1 MKTLF
6 KPSIAILCFLLTFN
20 LCNGQALMPQASSS
34 QTLVQDF
41 GLGKVTLTYGRP
53 NMNNRKIFGGLE
65 PYGAVW
71 RTGANEAPKLTFTDE
86 VSILGNKIPAGSYSL
101 FTVPNKNMWTVIL
114 NKTADQWGDYDYK
127 MEDDILRIEIKPSI
141 INPSVETFSMLFSEV
156 KLGKM
161 NLDLM
166 WENTLISI
174 PMEVDF
180 DAKVIANIQK
190 AMASDKKP
198 YFAAAQYYYNN
209 NKDIKQALLW
219 INEAEKTDQ
228 KAPWYKYWK
237 AKILLKSGDKV
248 GAIATAKTGAA
259 LAKAINNQEY
269 VNLNESVIEMAK

>member
-6 KPSIAILCFLLTFN
+6 KPTISIICFLLIFSFS
-20 LCNGQALMPQASSS
+20 NGQALMPQASSS
-34 QTLVQDF
+34 QTIVQDF
-41 GLGKVTLTYGRP
+41 GLGKVSLNYGRP
-53 NMNNRKIFGGLE
+53 NMNDRKIFGGLE

-71 RTGANEAPKLTFTDE
+71 RTGANGAPILTFTDE

-101 FTVPNKNMWTVIL
+101 FTIPNKDMWTVIL
-114 NKTADQWGDYDYK
+114 NKTAEQWGAYDYK
-127 MEDDILRIEIKPSI
+127 EADDILRVEVKPTK
-141 INPSVETFSMLFSEV
+141 INPTVETFSMLFSDV
-156 KLGKM
+156 KLGSL

-166 WENTLISI
+166 WENTKISI

-180 DAKVIANIQK
+180 DAKVMSNIQT
-190 AMASDKKP
+190 AMTGEKKP

-219 INEAEKTDQ
+219 INEAEKADQ

-237 AKILLKSGDKV
+237 AKILLKNGNKAE
-248 GAIATAKTGAA
+248 AIATAKAGAE

-269 VNLNESVIEMAK
+269 VNLNEAVIEMAK